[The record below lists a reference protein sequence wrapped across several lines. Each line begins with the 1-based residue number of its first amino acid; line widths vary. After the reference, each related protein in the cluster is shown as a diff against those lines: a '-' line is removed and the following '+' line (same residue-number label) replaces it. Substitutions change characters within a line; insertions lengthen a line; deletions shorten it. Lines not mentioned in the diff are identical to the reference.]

1 MSISVVLVLAGC
13 SSISD
18 GRVHEAETASVA
30 PTPAVTEEQISE
42 IELGNGHLTFEV
54 PESWH
59 AEFEDLTAAL
69 ETDPT
74 VPEFNGQ
81 SAQRAVISN
90 PDETVHVDVFTNLP
104 WPDLVAVDVDEREL
118 LHAEPLDIG
127 YEPSEEGYGMW
138 VRAVIGENPEF
149 TGKLPTFGMY
159 NERFAGERYVLVVA
173 PYFAKAELGPPD
185 EIHGGMTAF
194 RFPFSEDTAGARSDE
209 SITIAAGTIK
219 QSSAEELTGAE
230 GLDAMR
236 AVVETEE
243 YEQLLEV
250 MRSFRVHVE
259 GAEPQG

>member
-1 MSISVVLVLAGC
+1 MLVLAGC
-13 SSISD
+13 SGISD
-18 GRVHEAETASVA
+18 GPVHEAETASVA
-30 PTPAVTEEQISE
+30 PTPAGAAEQSSQID
-42 IELGNGHLTFEV
+42 LGNGHLTFEV
-54 PESWH
+54 PQSWH

-69 ETDPT
+69 KSDPT

-81 SAQRAVISN
+81 PAQRAVITN
-90 PDETVHVDVFTNLP
+90 PDETVQVDVFTNMP

-127 YEPSEEGYGMW
+127 YEPAEDGYGMW

-159 NERFAGERYVLVVA
+159 NDRFEGERYVLVVA

-194 RFPFSEDTAGARSDE
+194 RFPFSEDTAGAWSDE

-219 QSSAEELTGAE
+219 QSSAEELTDAE

-236 AVVETEE
+236 EVVETEE

-250 MRSFRVHVE
+250 MRSFRVHVK